1 MSDRIMDEVY
11 ATRQRI
17 SSSYGHNVGR
27 YLDGL
32 KEIRERAMAAGMTFA
47 EYCLKFPLAQADS
60 CASHGC

>member
-1 MSDRIMDEVY
+1 MSDRIMEDVY

-32 KEIRERAMAAGMTFA
+32 KEIRERAKAAGMTFA
-47 EYCLKFPLAQADS
+47 EYCLRFPLGQANS
-60 CASHGC
+60 CAIPA